1 MTLKLKLKFPSF
13 NYALTATELLYN
25 LRTEYL
31 PEMLDLKRSLG
42 LILGQLLKPKQMTYE
57 QREQFFNLSRK

>member
-13 NYALTATELLYN
+13 NYALMATELLYN

-42 LILGQLLKPKQMTYE
+42 LILGQLLKLKQMTYE